1 MHEHY
6 AYWLEEKILQM
17 TNYKDKGKEKKTIS
31 SFKSRNHFK
40 AYYYQFITIGQA
52 EGTSSPSTSMI
63 DPWQRFRYSLF
74 YRLPV
79 GVNSVTVSM
88 QRRRQEKFVSA
99 GAVSDSFLLLI
110 PHHRI

>member
-63 DPWQRFRYSLF
+63 DPWQRFRYSL
-74 YRLPV
+74 LPASCRCQL
-79 GVNSVTVSM
+79 GDGEHAET
-88 QRRRQEKFVSA
+88 ET
-99 GAVSDSFLLLI
+99 GEI
-110 PHHRI
+110 C